1 MSTSILYHG
10 FRLQHHRYLRTEY
23 VEGTIIF
30 HVETAAGKRR
40 CAQCGSRN
48 FIKKGKKIRRIRTL
62 PIGRRP
68 VFLAAHLYRLWCRA
82 CQSLRQEPVLWSRPK
97 KRWTMALGRYI
108 VELLGNMTV
117 EDVAR
122 YLGMSWDT
130 IKEIHSDSLRKKF
143 RQRRVRH
150 LRYLGVDEVAVRK
163 GQNYLTIVVDLESG
177 EVVWVGEGRK
187 AYALAPF
194 MRRLKR
200 AGAKIKAIA
209 MDMWPAYLKA
219 VLEHFPRDVIVFDR
233 YHIIADY
240 NLMLDKLRTEEASKA
255 AESDRSVFKG
265 VRYLLLKGREKIQGQ
280 DGAESRLKELLALN
294 ETLSTAYVLK
304 EELRELWMCRGLAE
318 ATTALDHW
326 IAKAWA
332 SNVAALKRFADRL
345 LARGYG
351 ILNYFRHR
359 VTTGPVEGIN
369 NKIKVLK
376 RKAYGFRDIDYFKL
390 RIYFLHESRYALL
403 G

>member
-23 VEGTIIF
+23 VGGTIIF

-62 PIGRRP
+62 PIGKRP
-68 VFLAAHLYRLWCRA
+68 VFLAAHLHRLWCRT
-82 CQSLRQEPVLWSRPK
+82 CQSLRQEPVPWSRPK

-150 LRYLGVDEVAVRK
+150 LRYLGIDEVAVRK

-177 EVVWVGEGRK
+177 KVVWVGEGRK
-187 AYALAPF
+187 ADALEPF
-194 MRRLKR
+194 MRRIKK
-200 AGAKIKAIA
+200 AGAQIQAIA
-209 MDMWPAYLKA
+209 MDMGSLA
-219 VLEHFPRDVIVFDR
+219 
-233 YHIIADY
+233 
-240 NLMLDKLRTEEASKA
+240 
-255 AESDRSVFKG
+255 
-265 VRYLLLKGREKIQGQ
+265 
-280 DGAESRLKELLALN
+280 LLA
-294 ETLSTAYVLK
+294 A
-304 EELRELWMCRGLAE
+304 
-318 ATTALDHW
+318 
-326 IAKAWA
+326 
-332 SNVAALKRFADRL
+332 VAALIAAGLVMRRRYGNLYQRL
-345 LARGYG
+345 ATALERSYAAR
-351 ILNYFRHR
+351 
-359 VTTGPVEGIN
+359 
-369 NKIKVLK
+369 
-376 RKAYGFRDIDYFKL
+376 
-390 RIYFLHESRYALL
+390 
-403 G
+403 

>member
-10 FRLQHHRYLRTEY
+10 FGLKHHRYLRTEY

-62 PIGRRP
+62 PIGKRP

-108 VELLGNMTV
+108 VDLLGNMTV

-130 IKEIHSDSLRKKF
+130 IKEIHGDSLRKKF

-163 GQNYLTIVVDLESG
+163 VQNYLTKNGKKWSSQYYSS
-177 EVVWVGEGRK
+177 K
-187 AYALAPF
+187 
-194 MRRLKR
+194 
-200 AGAKIKAIA
+200 
-209 MDMWPAYLKA
+209 
-219 VLEHFPRDVIVFDR
+219 LEHR
-233 YHIIADY
+233 
-240 NLMLDKLRTEEASKA
+240 MTTEEIL
-255 AESDRSVFKG
+255 EV
-265 VRYLLLKGREKIQGQ
+265 
-280 DGAESRLKELLALN
+280 KEDVMFH
-294 ETLSTAYVLK
+294 T
-304 EELRELWMCRGLAE
+304 
-318 ATTALDHW
+318 
-326 IAKAWA
+326 
-332 SNVAALKRFADRL
+332 
-345 LARGYG
+345 
-351 ILNYFRHR
+351 
-359 VTTGPVEGIN
+359 IN
-369 NKIKVLK
+369 PIWFIEQN
-376 RKAYGFRDIDYFKL
+376 
-390 RIYFLHESRYALL
+390 
-403 G
+403 

>member
-48 FIKKGKKIRRIRTL
+48 FIKKGRKIRHIRTL
-62 PIGRRP
+62 PIGKRP
-68 VFLAAHLYRLWCRA
+68 VFLAAHLYRLLCRT
-82 CQSLRQEPVLWSRPK
+82 CHSLRQEPVLWSRPK

-108 VELLGNMTV
+108 VELLSNMTV

-177 EVVWVGEGRK
+177 EVVWIGEGRK
-187 AYALAPF
+187 ADALEPF

-209 MDMWPAYLKA
+209 MDMWPA
-219 VLEHFPRDVIVFDR
+219 
-233 YHIIADY
+233 
-240 NLMLDKLRTEEASKA
+240 T
-255 AESDRSVFKG
+255 
-265 VRYLLLKGREKIQGQ
+265 
-280 DGAESRLKELLALN
+280 SRLCSRTSL
-294 ETLSTAYVLK
+294 ETSLSLT
-304 EELRELWMCRGLAE
+304 
-318 ATTALDHW
+318 ATTSSL
-326 IAKAWA
+326 
-332 SNVAALKRFADRL
+332 
-345 LARGYG
+345 
-351 ILNYFRHR
+351 
-359 VTTGPVEGIN
+359 TTT
-369 NKIKVLK
+369 
-376 RKAYGFRDIDYFKL
+376 
-390 RIYFLHESRYALL
+390 
-403 G
+403 